1 MAKKPCRIC
10 RKWFEPHPRA
20 GSRQT
25 VCSAP
30 TCQRSRNRRACARW
44 REAHPDYDRDRRLRE
59 RIENEDAPA
68 EARPTT
74 KVLWPAVQHAV
85 GLEVGVVL
93 EESLRH
99 IEVWV
104 QHAVAANPG
113 VVPALPPRLLD
124 TLAQQHLD
132 SDGPDP

>member
-30 TCQRSRNRRACARW
+30 DCQRSRNRRACARW
-44 REAHPDYDRDRRLRE
+44 RRAHPDYDRDRRLRD
-59 RIENEDAPA
+59 RIGKDDAPA

-74 KVLWPAVQHAV
+74 KVVWPAVQHAV
-85 GLEVGVVL
+85 GLDVGVVL

-99 IEVWV
+99 IEEWV
-104 QHAVAANPG
+104 QHAVALKLLVDPG
-113 VVPALPPRLLD
+113 ISARLLD
-124 TLAQQHLD
+124 SGAQQHIDLG
-132 SDGPDP
+132 GPDP